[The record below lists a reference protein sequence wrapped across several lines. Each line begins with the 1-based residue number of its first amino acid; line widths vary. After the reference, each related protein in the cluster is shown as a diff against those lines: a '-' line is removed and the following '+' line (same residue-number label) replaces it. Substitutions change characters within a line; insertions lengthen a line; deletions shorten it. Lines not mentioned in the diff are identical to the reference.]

1 MSGSGYCPQTPEQ
14 IREMLDVIGIG
25 EIGDLFGAIPAELRA
40 RSFDLPEGMSEFEM
54 LERMEKLAGKDRRD
68 IVPFIGGGCYD
79 HFIPSVVDHL
89 SNRAEFATSYTPY
102 QPECSQGTLQA
113 LYEYQTAVC
122 RITGMDATNASL
134 YDGGTALAEA
144 ALMALRSTGR
154 KRIILDGT
162 VNPFSR
168 RIVRTYLA
176 NLDVDILETV
186 PWDGKS
192 DLASIISQLDEG
204 VAAVIV
210 QNPSFF
216 GAVNDLSGL
225 ADEVHRRGA
234 LLAVSV
240 YPISLGI
247 LKSPGEMGADF
258 AVGDGQSL
266 GNPLSFGG
274 PSFGFLAVR
283 RESVR
288 NLPGRIVGETVDRE
302 GRRGFVL
309 TLQAREQHIR
319 RHRATS
325 NICSNQSLC
334 ALRGLLFL
342 SSFGKMGFADLAR
355 LNYHKAQYAKGVLAG
370 IRGVSLLTA
379 GPTFNEFTLVLPHDA
394 AIVTERLLEKGF
406 APGFPLG
413 GYYPGM
419 ERCLTVTVT
428 EKRSIEEIDELAM
441 LLEEALWN

>member
-1 MSGSGYCPQTPEQ
+1 MSGSGYCPHTPEQ
-14 IREMLDVIGIG
+14 IREMLDVIGVG
-25 EIGDLFGAIPAELRA
+25 EIGELFDSIPHELRA

-54 LERMEKLAGKDRRD
+54 LGRMEELAGKDRPD

-79 HFIPSVVDHL
+79 HVIPSVVDHL

-113 LYEYQTAVC
+113 LFEYQTAIC
-122 RITGMDATNASL
+122 LLTGMDATNASL

-144 ALMALRSTGR
+144 ALMSFRITGR

-176 NLDVDILETV
+176 NLDVDVLETD
-186 PWDGKS
+186 PRDGMI
-192 DLASIISQLDEG
+192 DRMAIISHLDES

-216 GAVNDLSGL
+216 GAADDLSGL

-234 LLAVSV
+234 LLVVTV
-240 YPISLGI
+240 YPLSLGI
-247 LKSPGEMGADF
+247 LTSPGEMGADM

-266 GNPLSFGG
+266 GNPLCFGG

-283 RESVR
+283 KESMR

-334 ALRGLLFL
+334 ALRGLIFL
-342 SSFGKMGFADLAR
+342 SSFGKKGFADLAR
-355 LNYHKAQYAKGVLAG
+355 LNYDKAQYAKRVLAAV
-370 IRGVSLLTA
+370 RGVSLLTP
-379 GPTFNEFTLVLPHDA
+379 GPTFNEFTLVLPLDA
-394 AIVTERLLEKGF
+394 SLVTERLLAKGI
-406 APGFPLG
+406 APGVPLG
-413 GYYPGM
+413 GYYAGM

-428 EKRSIEEIDELAM
+428 EKRTREEIEELARQ
-441 LLEEALWN
+441 LEEAL

>member
-1 MSGSGYCPQTPEQ
+1 VSGSGYSPHTPEQ
-14 IREMLDVIGIG
+14 IREMLHVIGTS
-25 EIGDLFGAIPAELRA
+25 EATHLFDCIPPELRA
-40 RSFDLPEGMSEFEM
+40 RSFDIPPGMSEFEM
-54 LERMEKLAGKDRRD
+54 LSRMGELAGRDRRD

-79 HFIPSVVDHL
+79 HVIPSVVDRL
-89 SNRAEFATSYTPY
+89 AARAEFATSYTPY

-113 LYEYQTAVC
+113 LYEYQTAIC
-122 RITGMDATNASL
+122 RLSGMDATNASL

-144 ALMALRSTGR
+144 SLMTLRITGR

-162 VNPFSR
+162 VNPFAR
-168 RIVRTYLA
+168 RIVRSYLA
-176 NLDVDILETV
+176 NLDVEILETS
-186 PWDGKS
+186 PRDGMIDRS
-192 DLASIISQLDEG
+192 AVLSHLDDG
-204 VAAVIV
+204 VAAVIA

-216 GAVNDLSGL
+216 GAADDLTEL
-225 ADEVHRRGA
+225 AEEIHRRGA
-234 LLAVSV
+234 LLVVSV
-240 YPISLGI
+240 YPVALGI
-247 LKSPGEMGADF
+247 LKSPGEMGADM

-283 RESVR
+283 REHIR

-334 ALRGLLFL
+334 ALRGLIFL
-342 SSFGKMGFADLAR
+342 SAFGKEGFADLAR
-355 LNYHKAQYAKGVLAG
+355 LNYDKAEYAKGVLAAV
-370 IRGVSLLTA
+370 RGVSLLTR
-379 GPTFNEFTLVLPHDA
+379 GPTFNEFTLVLPLDA
-394 AIVTERLLEKGF
+394 STVTERLLAKGI
-406 APGFPLG
+406 APGVPLG

-428 EKRSIEEIDELAM
+428 EKRTREEIDALGRG
-441 LLEEALWN
+441 LEEALWT

>member
-1 MSGSGYCPQTPEQ
+1 MSGSGYCPHTPEQ
-14 IREMLDVIGIG
+14 IREMLDVIGVG
-25 EIGDLFGAIPAELRA
+25 EIGELFDSIPPELRA
-40 RSFDLPEGMSEFEM
+40 HSFELPEGMSEFEM
-54 LERMEKLAGKDRRD
+54 LGRMADLAGKDRRD
-68 IVPFIGGGCYD
+68 IVTFIGGGCYD
-79 HFIPSVVDHL
+79 HVIPSVVDHL
-89 SNRAEFATSYTPY
+89 SNRTEFATSYTPY

-113 LYEYQTAVC
+113 LFEYQTAIC
-122 RITGMDATNASL
+122 RLTGMEATNASL

-144 ALMALRSTGR
+144 ALMSLRITGR
-154 KRIILDGT
+154 KRIILGGT
-162 VNPFSR
+162 VNPFSC

-176 NLDVDILETV
+176 NLDVDVLETEQR
-186 PWDGKS
+186 DGMS
-192 DLASIISQLDEG
+192 DRTGILSRLDDN

-216 GAVNDLSGL
+216 GAVDDLRDL
-225 ADEVHRRGA
+225 ADEIHRHGA
-234 LLAVSV
+234 LLIVSV
-240 YPISLGI
+240 YPLSLGI
-247 LKSPGEMGADF
+247 LTSPGEMGADM

-266 GNPLSFGG
+266 GNPVSFGG

-283 RESVR
+283 KESVR

-334 ALRGLLFL
+334 ALRGLIFL
-342 SSFGKMGFADLAR
+342 SSFGKKGFAELAR
-355 LNYHKAQYAKGVLAG
+355 LNYDKAQYAKGVLAAV
-370 IRGVSLLTA
+370 RGVSLLTP
-379 GPTFNEFTLVLPHDA
+379 GPIFNEFTLILPLDA
-394 AIVTERLLEKGF
+394 AMVTERLLAKGI
-406 APGFPLG
+406 APGVPLG

-428 EKRSIEEIDELAM
+428 EKRTREEIDELARR
-441 LLEEALWN
+441 LEEALWN